1 MHINKLELFG
11 FKSFANK
18 TVLTFSPGI
27 TVIVGPNGCGKTNI
41 VDAIR
46 WVLGEQRTTVLR
58 SEIMENVIFNGSVN
72 RKPLGMAE
80 VSLNFA
86 NSGRVLPTEFEE
98 VVISRRLFRDG
109 ESHYLLNNTQCRLKD
124 IVNLFLDTGI
134 GTNSYSVIE
143 LKMVEAIL
151 SGKPEERRF
160 LIEEAAG
167 INKYKL
173 RRKEAV
179 RKLTY
184 VQNDLVRIQDLL
196 SEVDKQVKSLAR
208 QSAKTKRYNKLHL
221 ELLGME
227 KEYIKYDFLNINTIL
242 SDSREKISALHL
254 SKSQLT
260 HSIQE
265 NEEYKNN
272 LEFNF
277 KSVNE
282 QFAQAMHE
290 EQEIES
296 KIASLN
302 QNLAV
307 SIEKQ
312 HAFEHDIER
321 TLNEIKQI
329 VESVNEQN
337 IALKLNIEKIAENKQ
352 QQAAIQ
358 ERLAKAKEDLY
369 LSSDAV
375 TVTRK
380 KLNEKNEEIIN
391 LRNRIES
398 MQISNTKNEN
408 RKSLLAQK
416 IEESDKEIIIIQE
429 QIQTINK
436 EIDQAVQN
444 KDNLQNAHKQ
454 DSDKLQNFINQRN
467 ELNQLIDDQKH
478 KLADIR
484 IKIAGKNSEYE
495 LLSNI
500 TITDAATKHLLES
513 KEWLAEIPKQLLIE
527 LIVTEDNYKPAI
539 EAALGDFAN
548 VFIVDTRNQ
557 SLAAI
562 ELLRN
567 KNLGKASFFSRDRIP
582 NIKAPETLP
591 TGNISGV
598 IGSISELVEAD
609 DDIRSI
615 LRVIAKDYYL
625 VNDLNSAE
633 ELIKA
638 YPHITAI
645 TVSGEIADGSGFI
658 RGGSKSKKEGL
669 TVGKVQRVDKLKKE
683 LNALHKNLKAEES
696 VLAEYQ
702 KKYLEFDVEKL
713 RSQIKHH
720 ETELFYS
727 EKNIS
732 KLQFQVESLQNT
744 IANVRHNIDNF
755 NKELAQLGTENSDSS
770 VLIQTISA
778 ELELK
783 KKDMISLNINLRNA
797 EEEYTSKLND
807 VKDIE
812 LGLTRLLA
820 ELENEERENNRIKNY
835 INSLETKKQNLIT
848 DIETSK
854 NEILKLKNNI
864 GNLDNELKELLKLS
878 EEAKTKRQFLQ
889 ESKNELEQQIEQI
902 ENQISKLRKDLEK
915 LTEDIHTIDLKISE
929 NNLKLESVI
938 ERNLALDNEK
948 VELTNIT
955 ISEDF
960 SPEST
965 KIAIQ
970 ELKNKLT
977 SLGMINFMALEEY
990 EAEFKRFEFLNKQIQ
1005 DLTESEKAIQESIKE
1020 INETAQNL
1028 FLDTFNKI
1036 KDNFSKLFKT
1046 LFTEAGEA
1054 EIRLAGD
1061 NILECDIEIIAKPA
1075 GKKPHFID
1083 MLSGGEKTL
1092 TSIAFLFAIYL
1103 VKPSPFCI
1111 LDEVDA
1117 PLDDNNIDK
1126 FLNMIKD
1133 FSQNTQ
1139 FLIVTHNKR
1148 TMEFADA
1155 LYGITQQDEG
1165 ISKIVSVRF
1174 NN

>member
-72 RKPLGMAE
+72 RKPLGMSE
-80 VSLNFA
+80 VSLFFS
-86 NSGRVLPTEFEE
+86 NSGKVLPTEFEE

-109 ESHYLLNNTQCRLKD
+109 ESNYLLNNTQCRLKD

-184 VQNDLVRIQDLL
+184 VQNDMVRIQDLL

-221 ELLGME
+221 ELLGLE

-242 SDSREKISALHL
+242 SGNREKL
-254 SKSQLT
+254 STLQMSKNQLVQT
-260 HSIQE
+260 IRE
-265 NEEYKNN
+265 NEEHKNSLESNYK
-272 LEFNF
+272 
-277 KSVNE
+277 SMNE

-290 EQEIES
+290 ENEIES
-296 KIASLN
+296 RIASLN
-302 QNLAV
+302 QDLAV
-307 SIEKQ
+307 SIEKR
-312 HAFEHDIER
+312 HAGEHNIER
-321 TLNEIKQI
+321 IHNEIKQI
-329 VESVNEQN
+329 EESVIEQGK
-337 IALKLNIEKIAENKQ
+337 ALELNFNQIAEKKKKQ
-352 QQAAIQ
+352 ISIQ
-358 ERLAKAKEDLY
+358 EELSEAKEL
-369 LSSDAV
+369 LNQSSD
-375 TVTRK
+375 TVGDNRK

-391 LRNRIES
+391 LRNKIES
-398 MQISNTKNEN
+398 IQISNSKNEN
-408 RKSLLAQK
+408 RKSFLAQK
-416 IEESDKEIIIIQE
+416 IDESDKEITAIRE
-429 QIQTINK
+429 QIQIINK
-436 EIDQAVQN
+436 DIDLAVQ
-444 KDNLQNAHKQ
+444 KRDSLQNLHKQ
-454 DSDKLQNFINQRN
+454 DSDKLLDFINQKN
-467 ELNQLIDDQKH
+467 ELDKLIDEQKH

-484 IKIAGKNSEYE
+484 VGIAGKNSEYE
-495 LLSNI
+495 FLSNI
-500 TITDAATKHLLES
+500 SIADAAAKHLLDS
-513 KEWLAEIPKQLLIE
+513 KEWLAGIPKQFLIE

-539 EAALGDFAN
+539 EAALGDYAN
-548 VFIVDTRNQ
+548 VFILDTREQ
-557 SLAAI
+557 SLSAI
-562 ELLRN
+562 ELLRS
-567 KNLGKASFFSRDRIP
+567 KNLGKASFISRDRIP
-582 NIKAPETLP
+582 DVNAPETLS
-591 TGNISGV
+591 TNNIPGV
-598 IGSISELVEAD
+598 IGSISELVEVD
-609 DDIRSI
+609 KDIRSI
-615 LRVIAKDYYL
+615 LRLIVKDYYL
-625 VNDLNSAE
+625 VQDLNSAE

-683 LNALHKNLKAEES
+683 LNSLHDKLKIEES
-696 VLAEYQ
+696 VLADYQ
-702 KKYLEFDVEKL
+702 KKHLEFDVEKL
-713 RSQIKHH
+713 RSQIKNH

-727 EKNIS
+727 EKDIS
-732 KLQFQVESLQNT
+732 RLQFKAESLQNT
-744 IANVRHNIDNF
+744 IANIEKNIENF
-755 NKELAQLGTENSDSS
+755 NRELAELGTENSDSTA
-770 VLIQTISA
+770 LIESISS
-778 ELELK
+778 ELEAK
-783 KKDMISLNINLRNA
+783 KKDMISINISLRNA
-797 EEEYTSKLND
+797 EETYNSKLNA
-807 VKDIE
+807 VKEIE
-812 LGLTRLLA
+812 LVLTRLLT
-820 ELENEERENNRIKNY
+820 ELENDERENTRIQNT
-835 INSLETKKQNLIT
+835 INSLQTKKQNLIA
-848 DIETSK
+848 DIDTSK
-854 NEILKLKNNI
+854 KDISQLKSNI
-864 GNLDNELKELLKLS
+864 GNLDVEINELLKLS
-878 EEAKTKRQFLQ
+878 EEAQTKRQFLQ
-889 ESKNELEQQIEQI
+889 ENKNELEQQIEQL
-902 ENQISKLRKDLEK
+902 ENELSKQRKDLDK

-929 NNLKLESVI
+929 NNSKLENVI
-938 ERNLALDNEK
+938 ERNHALDNER

-960 SPEST
+960 SPENT

-990 EAEFKRFEFLNKQIQ
+990 EAEFKRFEFLNKQIR
-1005 DLTESEKAIQESIKE
+1005 DLTESEKAIQQSIKE

-1036 KDNFSKLFKT
+1036 KENFSKLFKT
-1046 LFTEAGEA
+1046 LFSDGGEA
-1054 EIRLAGD
+1054 EIRLAGE
-1061 NILECDIEIIAKPA
+1061 NVLECDIEIIAKPA

-1139 FLIVTHNKR
+1139 FLMVTHNKR

-1165 ISKIVSVRF
+1165 VSKIVSVKF